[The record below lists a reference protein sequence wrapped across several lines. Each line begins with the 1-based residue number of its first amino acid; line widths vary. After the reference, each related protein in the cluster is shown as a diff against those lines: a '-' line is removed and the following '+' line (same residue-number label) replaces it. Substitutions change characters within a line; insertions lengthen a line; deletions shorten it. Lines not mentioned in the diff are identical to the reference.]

1 MAQATKNWIPNDKVI
16 NDGMA
21 RIRQIADDAIV
32 ESLDKLAKLS
42 IDNALLNK
50 GYTNRTFNLHDSYG
64 FAIYHNGAIIK
75 KWMKSPEAT
84 KPDAKGSTGALRGSA
99 FLDNFSSTGN
109 WQLVVV
115 AGEFYADWLQL
126 TKGLDVLTGAYQYS
140 EQNFLQDF
148 KKIQ

>member
-1 MAQATKNWIPNDKVI
+1 MAKTRNWIPNDKVL

-21 RIRQIADDAIV
+21 LIRKMADDAIIT
-32 ESLDKLAKLS
+32 SLSELAKLS

-64 FAIYHNGAIIK
+64 FAIYHNGAIVK
-75 KWMKSPEAT
+75 KWMNNSEAT
-84 KPDAKGSTGALRGSA
+84 IPDAKGGTGALRGSA

-115 AGEFYADWLQL
+115 AGEFYADQVQFGY
-126 TKGLDVLTGAYQYS
+126 GLDVLTHGYQYS
-140 EQNFLQDF
+140 EQNFLKDF
-148 KKIQ
+148 KRI

>member
-1 MAQATKNWIPNDKVI
+1 MAKTRSWISNDKVL

-21 RIRQIADDAIV
+21 RIRQMADDAIV

-50 GYTNRTFNLHDSYG
+50 GYTNRTYNLHDSYG
-64 FAIYHNGAIIK
+64 FAIYHNGAIVK
-75 KWMKSPEAT
+75 KWMNSPEAT
-84 KPDAKGSTGALRGSA
+84 KPDAKGGTGALRGST

-115 AGEFYADWLQL
+115 AGEFYADQLQFGY
-126 TKGLDVLTGAYQYS
+126 GLDVLSGAYQYS
-140 EQNFLQDF
+140 EQNFLNDF